1 MKSLTTFWAA
11 LAAAFFLIVPATA
24 AAPGWTS
31 YEPRQFA
38 TAQQAGRTILVDVH
52 ANWCPT
58 CRAQKP
64 TLNKLRSDPRLKDV
78 LFVTVNFDKQK
89 DFLRSHRIPRQSTIL
104 VFKGTKETAR
114 SIAETNPARL
124 SAAIL
129 AGV

>member
-1 MKSLTTFWAA
+1 MKSLTAFWAA
-11 LAAAFFLIVPATA
+11 LAAFFLIVPAAA
-24 AAPGWTS
+24 AAPGWTT
-31 YEPRQFA
+31 YNPNQFA
-38 TAQQAGRTILVDVH
+38 AAQQAGRTILVDVH
-52 ANWCPT
+52 ADWCPT

-64 TLNKLRSDPRLKDV
+64 TLNKLRADPRLINV
-78 LFVTVNFDKQK
+78 LFVTVDYDKQK

-124 SAAIL
+124 RAAIL

>member
-1 MKSLTTFWAA
+1 MKSLTAFWAA
-11 LAAAFFLIVPATA
+11 LAAFFLIVPAAA
-24 AAPGWTS
+24 AAPGWTT
-31 YEPRQFA
+31 YNPNQFA
-38 TAQQAGRTILVDVH
+38 AAQQAGRTILVDVH
-52 ANWCPT
+52 ADWCPT

-64 TLNKLRSDPRLKDV
+64 TLNKLRADPRLINV
-78 LFVTVNFDKQK
+78 LFVTVDFDKQK

-124 SAAIL
+124 RAAIL

>member
-1 MKSLTTFWAA
+1 MKSLTAFWAA
-11 LAAAFFLIVPATA
+11 LAAFFLIVPAAA
-24 AAPGWTS
+24 AAPGWTT
-31 YEPRQFA
+31 YNPNQFA
-38 TAQQAGRTILVDVH
+38 AAQQAGRTILVDVH
-52 ANWCPT
+52 ADWCPT

-64 TLNKLRSDPRLKDV
+64 TLNKLRADPRLMHV
-78 LFVTVNFDKQK
+78 LFVTVDYDKQK

-124 SAAIL
+124 RAAIL